1 MYQKMADFTEI
12 KHKKKATEVTEVW
25 WKDCV

>member
-1 MYQKMADFTEI
+1 MADFTEI